1 MTSQKDK
8 DALLR
13 AQDTYVDPLRARA
26 KASRRKRT
34 RRKTVPRK
42 TITHLT
48 QEGKPS
54 APTTS
59 IAEAEP
65 YPKHMKMG
73 IMLMAV
79 QDGVVETS
87 KALNVPQGTI
97 YGWFKQEGG
106 LNAIREYTQA
116 AATNSFTKLIQ
127 ATCDELHSR
136 MQNAPDDELYE
147 TFRKML
153 DAAEKVGIS
162 GVSSP
167 GAKAGVSGVHPGSTQ
182 APPINLIFNN
192 PTPLPP
198 GSEAQGNVAPS
209 TPPEDVVEGEVTD
222 VFDE

>member
-13 AQDTYVDPLRARA
+13 AQPDSYVDPLHKHNRAR
-26 KASRRKRT
+26 KRK
-34 RRKTVPRK
+34 PRK
-42 TITHLT
+42 TAPRKLIAPHTY
-48 QEGKPS
+48 EGKPS

-65 YPKHMKMG
+65 YPKHMKLG
-73 IMLMAV
+73 IMIIAV
-79 QDGVVETS
+79 QDGVPEAA
-87 KALNVPQGTI
+87 KQFDIPQGTI

-127 ATCDELHSR
+127 RTCDELHLR
-136 MQNAPDDELYE
+136 MKDAPDDELYE

-153 DAAEKVGIS
+153 DTAEKAGIS
-162 GVSSP
+162 GVSAP
-167 GAKAGVSGVHPGSTQ
+167 GSKAGVSGQLPGSSQ
-182 APPINLIFNN
+182 GSPINLIFNA

-198 GSEAQGNVAPS
+198 GSKDQGNV
-209 TPPEDVVEGEVTD
+209 TPPEDVVEGEVVAD